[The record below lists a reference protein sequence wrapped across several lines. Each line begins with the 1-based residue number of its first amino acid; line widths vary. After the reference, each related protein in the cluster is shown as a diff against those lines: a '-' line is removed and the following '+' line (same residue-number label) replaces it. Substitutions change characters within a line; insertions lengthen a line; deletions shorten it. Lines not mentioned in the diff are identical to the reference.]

1 MKKRTL
7 LILLVAV
14 FVVGTAMAASARDRL
29 NAGEVLM
36 PGQHLLSQ
44 NRLYSFSMHRN
55 GSIILRKAE
64 SANSKRKRIL
74 WDSGTAG
81 TPVSKLMM
89 QVDGNF
95 VMYYNGK
102 PRWSTSTNGHPG
114 SYLVM
119 QNDGNA
125 VIYTKNRK
133 AIWATNTAQ

>member
-1 MKKRTL
+1 MKKSAL
-7 LILLVAV
+7 LILWVAV
-14 FVVGTAMAASARDRL
+14 FVAGTAMAASARDRL
-29 NAGEVLM
+29 NGGEVLM

-44 NRLYSFSMHRN
+44 NRIYTLSMHRDGN
-55 GSIILRKAE
+55 IILRKADL
-64 SANSKRKRIL
+64 NSKKKRIL
-74 WDSGTAG
+74 WNSGTAG

-102 PRWSTSTNGHPG
+102 PKWSTSTNGHPG
-114 SYLVM
+114 SYLFL